1 MSVQVCRAL
10 IFKFIWRITCQA
22 NLEGILH
29 QGTVV
34 GAGAGGGDVGIITT
48 EAEEEI
54 VEGLTLTE
62 TFQMMIMMMVLD
74 MKVLGQGGSNES
86 CMSHNY
92 KANFIELMICPMSFS
107 APYRTSNRRPFR
119 GRGYNSRPSN
129 QGGVFSRLGQPSG
142 SNGGSQGGYIG
153 QPAMA
158 SSWSKVTVSISIIIV
173 PFFHLPLH

>member
-1 MSVQVCRAL
+1 MQVCRAL
-10 IFKFIWRITCQA
+10 IFKFIWKITCQA

-29 QGTVV
+29 QGTTVV
-34 GAGAGGGDVGIITT
+34 GAGAGGGDVEIITT

-54 VEGLTLTE
+54 VEDLTLTE

-74 MKVLGQGGSNES
+74 MKVLGQGGSNEN
-86 CMSHNY
+86 CMSHND
-92 KANFIELMICPMSFS
+92 KANFIELIIRLSLSFS

-142 SNGGSQGGYIG
+142 SNGGSQGGYVG

-158 SSWSKVTVSISIIIV
+158 SSWSKVTVSISQ
-173 PFFHLPLH
+173 L